1 MNWWGKL
8 IGTGVG
14 MLGGPIGLIAGAAL
28 GHLYDE
34 DDPTPQ
40 DERKARILYLAYF
53 FSCAAKVA
61 KADGGISAKEIEVT
75 ESLIQRMGLDEK
87 TAQFAKNVFR
97 KAKTSRRSVDE
108 DLKEVGRLIGYD
120 PIVGQSFLGGLFEI
134 IRSNGTKLNELQV
147 RILLYGEERLQ
158 LKRGTVRSWIRG
170 GYAPPRHDSSV
181 DSLSL
186 EGAYDALGLEQE
198 CSERDLKKAYRA
210 KAGDFHPDK
219 LKSKNLPQEF
229 LNFANDQLTKINQ
242 AYEVIRKAR
251 KIN

>member
-28 GHLYDE
+28 GHIYDE

-61 KADGGISAKEIEVT
+61 KADGGISANEIEVT

-87 TAQFAKNVFR
+87 TAEFAKNVFR

-108 DLKEVGRLIGYD
+108 DLKEAGRLIGYD

-134 IRSNGTKLNELQV
+134 IRSNGNKLNELQV
-147 RILLYGEERLQ
+147 RFLLYGEERLK
-158 LKRGTVRSWIRG
+158 LKPGTVRLWIRG
-170 GYAPPRHDSSV
+170 GYAPPRQDPSV

-186 EGAYDALGLEQE
+186 EGAYNALGLKQE
-198 CSERDLKKAYRA
+198 CSEREFKKAYRA

-242 AYEVIRKAR
+242 AYEVISKAR
-251 KIN
+251 GIN

>member
-61 KADGGISAKEIEVT
+61 KADGGISANEIEVT

-87 TAQFAKNVFR
+87 TAEFAKNVFR

-108 DLKEVGRLIGYD
+108 DLKEAGRLIGYD

-134 IRSNGTKLNELQV
+134 IRSNGNKLNELQV
-147 RILLYGEERLQ
+147 RFLLYGEERLK
-158 LKRGTVRSWIRG
+158 LKPGTVRSWILG
-170 GYAPPRHDSSV
+170 GYAPPRQDPSV

-186 EGAYDALGLEQE
+186 EGAYNALGLKQE
-198 CSERDLKKAYRA
+198 CSERELKKAYRA

-242 AYEVIRKAR
+242 AYEVI
-251 KIN
+251 

>member
-28 GHLYDE
+28 GHIYEE

-40 DERKARILYLAYF
+40 YERKARILYLAYF

-61 KADGGISAKEIEVT
+61 KADGGISANEIEVT

-87 TAQFAKNVFR
+87 TAEFAKNVFR

-108 DLKEVGRLIGYD
+108 DLKEAGRLIGYD

-134 IRSNGTKLNELQV
+134 IRSTGNKVNE
-147 RILLYGEERLQ
+147 
-158 LKRGTVRSWIRG
+158 
-170 GYAPPRHDSSV
+170 
-181 DSLSL
+181 
-186 EGAYDALGLEQE
+186 
-198 CSERDLKKAYRA
+198 
-210 KAGDFHPDK
+210 
-219 LKSKNLPQEF
+219 
-229 LNFANDQLTKINQ
+229 
-242 AYEVIRKAR
+242 
-251 KIN
+251 